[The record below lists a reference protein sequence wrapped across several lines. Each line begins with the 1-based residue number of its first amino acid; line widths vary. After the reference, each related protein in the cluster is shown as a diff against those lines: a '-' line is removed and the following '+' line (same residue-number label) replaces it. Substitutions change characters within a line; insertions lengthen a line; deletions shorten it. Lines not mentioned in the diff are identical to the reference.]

1 MNQSSRRDFI
11 KKAGTLAAVGAGT
24 TLGAASV
31 QAKQSP
37 TPANMP
43 LTTAGR
49 QIIPGSPYPT
59 FSRAVRLD
67 RLIFVAGVLG
77 QKPGTRDLVSEEFEA
92 QCRQALENL
101 KASVE
106 AAGSTL
112 DKVLKCNV
120 YLTSA
125 ADFATFNKLYVE
137 YFPKDPPARSS
148 VVVKELV
155 VPGAKLEVDCV
166 TYV

>member
-106 AAGSTL
+106 AGFNSRQ
-112 DKVLKCNV
+112 
-120 YLTSA
+120 SA
-125 ADFATFNKLYVE
+125 QV
-137 YFPKDPPARSS
+137 
-148 VVVKELV
+148 
-155 VPGAKLEVDCV
+155 
-166 TYV
+166 

>member
-1 MNQSSRRDFI
+1 MTQSSRREFI
-11 KKAGTLAAVGAGT
+11 RKAGTLAAAGAGA
-24 TLGAASV
+24 TLTASSAKAMQAPPPAA
-31 QAKQSP
+31 
-37 TPANMP
+37 
-43 LTTAGR
+43 TAAEATGR
-49 QIIPGSPYPT
+49 QIIPGSPYAT

-67 RLIFVAGVLG
+67 RLVFVAGVLG
-77 QKPGTRDLVSEEFEA
+77 QKSGTRDLVSDEFEP

-106 AAGSTL
+106 AAGSSL
-112 DKVLKCNV
+112 DKVLKCTV

-148 VVVKELV
+148 IVVKELV
-155 VPGAKLEVDCV
+155 VAGAKLEIDCV
-166 TYV
+166 THI